1 MDTKLI
7 NELIEKISNN
17 DPNLRKV
24 NLWGSSCPKDLLR
37 QIFKHFKMSTVVESV
52 DLSINEIDDDDL
64 EKLGEALEHNSSIL
78 HINLS
83 FNKITD
89 RGIKILSNSL
99 KSNLYLKSL
108 DLSGNKIGD
117 NGVKELLNNLKFCVS
132 LLEINVDLNNT
143 TGRGDI
149 IGKLQSYLDD
159 RRKGKARLFG
169 KKTLNK
175 ISNRQ
180 QTTTETVSVTSGIEG
195 GDTSNTGG
203 KSDILSGFSSNIT
216 SDEDQSDTMIKD
228 LSNQIDL
235 VLDDEEE
242 LNKQVNK
249 EESEEVGKK
258 GNQKKKKKRTIEEVM
273 KKLDISEDLEIN
285 EKEKDIEIEIEIVKV
300 SKKDKEK
307 EKEKVSKKEIEK
319 EIENEK
325 EIEIEIEK
333 EKEMEKK
340 KEQEKEQEKEKEK
353 ENQENKESAQMKKF
367 ELKRLNM
374 EIDTMKNL
382 IKVVLLA
389 KQEKLPIGINQAIE
403 QIEGIG
409 ETGIGTRGRTKKKI
423 EEELH
428 ELKDENN
435 LLKEL
440 NRLQRKEIKELNSSV
455 INLKDEMK
463 RSEKRVDVLKGC
475 IKILQKNYK
484 TQSETLQKLKK

>member
-235 VLDDEEE
+235 VLDEEEE

-258 GNQKKKKKRTIEEVM
+258 GNQKKKK
-273 KKLDISEDLEIN
+273 
-285 EKEKDIEIEIEIVKV
+285 EKNNRR
-300 SKKDKEK
+300 DKEK

-440 NRLQRKEIKELNSSV
+440 NRLQRKEIKELNSST

>member
-7 NELIEKISNN
+7 NELIDKVSNN
-17 DPNLRKV
+17 DPNLRKI

-37 QIFKHFKMSTVVESV
+37 QIFKHLKASTIVESV

-64 EKLGEALEHNSSIL
+64 EKLGEALEHNSSVL

-117 NGVKELLNNLKFCVS
+117 NGVNELLNNLKFCVS

-149 IGKLQSYLDD
+149 IGQLQSYLDD

-203 KSDILSGFSSNIT
+203 KSDVLSGFSSNIT

-249 EESEEVGKK
+249 EESEGVGKK

-285 EKEKDIEIEIEIVKV
+285 EKENENETEKEIEI
-300 SKKDKEK
+300 EK
-307 EKEKVSKKEIEK
+307 EKEK
-319 EIENEK
+319 EK

-333 EKEMEKK
+333 EKE
-340 KEQEKEQEKEKEK
+340 KEIEKEREREKEKEK
-353 ENQENKESAQMKKF
+353 KENKESAKLKKF

-382 IKVVLLA
+382 IKVVLFA
-389 KQEKLPIGINQAIE
+389 KQDKLPIGLNQAIE

-440 NRLQRKEIKELNSSV
+440 NRLQRKEIKELNSST

-475 IKILQKNYK
+475 IKLLQKNYK